1 MNEVRK
7 PLIAANWK
15 MYKGPGETRDFVG
28 RFAELYQPQA
38 DRTIVFFPPAISI
51 PALLDATVG
60 RPDLQAGVQDV
71 HADLEGAH
79 TGAVSARMA
88 AEAGVGW
95 GLAGHSERR
104 SEFGDDDAHVAGKLR
119 RLLDA
124 GLKPILCVG
133 ETLEERTDGRLEEVL
148 QRQIEAVLGSLGE
161 RSWSPPVLAYEP
173 VWAIGTGET
182 ASPEDATEAHAIV
195 REALREATGEAASA
209 VILYGGSVK
218 PDNID
223 ALLRARGVDGVLVGG
238 ASLEPDSFARI
249 CLAGTGDARFDTQLL

>member
-1 MNEVRK
+1 MTEVRK

-15 MYKGPGETRDFVG
+15 MYKGPSEPQDFVE
-28 RFAELYQPQA
+28 RFSGLYPPRT
-38 DRTIVFFPPAISI
+38 DRTIVFFPPAISV
-51 PALLDATVG
+51 PAFLDATVG
-60 RPDLQAGVQDV
+60 RPDLQVGVQDV

-79 TGAVSARMA
+79 TSAISAPMA

-104 SEFGDDDAHVAGKLR
+104 SEFGDDDAEVAGKLR

-148 QRQIEAVLGSLGE
+148 RRQIEAVLGGLDG
-161 RSWSPPVLAYEP
+161 RTWWPPVLAYEP

-182 ASPEDATEAHAIV
+182 ASPADASEAHAIV
-195 REALREATGEAASA
+195 RAVFREVLGDAARA
-209 VILYGGSVK
+209 VVLYGGSVK
-218 PDNID
+218 PDNIG
-223 ALLRARGVDGVLVGG
+223 ALLGAQGVDGVLVGG
-238 ASLEPDSFARI
+238 ASLEPASFARI
-249 CLAGTGDARFDTQLL
+249 CLGETGDGRFDPQLL

>member
-1 MNEVRK
+1 MTEVCK

-15 MYKGPGETRDFVG
+15 MYKGPRETRDFVE
-28 RFAELYQPQA
+28 RFAELYSPRT

-51 PALLDATVG
+51 PAFLDATVG
-60 RPDLQAGVQDV
+60 RPDLQVGVQDV

-79 TGAVSARMA
+79 TGAISAHMV

-104 SEFGDDDAHVAGKLR
+104 SEFGDDDADVAGKLR
-119 RLLDA
+119 RLLDT

-148 QRQIEAVLGSLGE
+148 RRQIEAVLGGLGG
-161 RSWSPPVLAYEP
+161 RTWWPPVLAYEP

-182 ASPEDATEAHAIV
+182 ASPADASEAHAIV
-195 REALREATGEAASA
+195 REVLREVPGDAAR
-209 VILYGGSVK
+209 VVVLYGGSVK

-223 ALLRARGVDGVLVGG
+223 ALLGAQGVDGVLVGG
-238 ASLEPDSFARI
+238 ASLEPASFARI
-249 CLAGTGDARFDTQLL
+249 CLGETDDGRFDPQLL